1 MNMIYVSDLFSKKR
15 WFLDYCRYY
24 GRYNKGMIEKMLII
38 LVLLPLSLQ
47 AQKGVTLGNMNMTY
61 QIVGDEIQIQLK
73 APTTGWLG
81 IGFNSTNSI
90 VKSDLYLP
98 RVRNGSLEGID
109 MYVAGAG
116 NPKNDTLLGGSNNLK
131 LINGI
136 EDNNSTE
143 LTFRL
148 PLPSN
153 DKYDYTHSLSREF
166 WLILAYSQSDDYN
179 HHSTMR
185 KHVPFKFL
193 N

>member
-1 MNMIYVSDLFSKKR
+1 
-15 WFLDYCRYY
+15 
-24 GRYNKGMIEKMLII
+24 MIEKMLII

-90 VKSDLYLP
+90 VKSDLYLL